1 MIKNIV
7 FDLGNV
13 LLTFV
18 PSDFL
23 DSMHYPGEIKAMILA
38 DVFKSRE
45 WQMLDS
51 GDIDTPGAIETISK
65 ASSLRREEIARIF
78 NLRREMLTPI
88 ETNVKLLPELKKQGF
103 RLYFLSNFPAD
114 IWEDVRDTHSF
125 FNYFDGGLI
134 SALEKVAKPDKRIY
148 KILFERYDLLPGE
161 CLYIDDLEP
170 NVRAAE
176 ETGMTGIFTHGSSD
190 ITELIRIAL
199 PGTFR
204 W

>member
-18 PSDFL
+18 PSEFL
-23 DSMHYPGEIKAMILA
+23 DSRNYPEKLKTQILA
-38 DVFKSRE
+38 DIFKSRE

-51 GDIDTPGAIETISK
+51 GDIDTPGAIETITK

-78 NLRREMLTPI
+78 NLRKEMLSPI
-88 ETNVKLLPELKKQGF
+88 ETNVNLLPALKKQGF

-114 IWEDVRDTHSF
+114 IWEDVRNTHSF
-125 FNYFDGGLI
+125 FKYFDGGLI
-134 SALEKVAKPDKRIY
+134 SAVEKVAKPDKRIY
-148 KILFERYDLLPGE
+148 KILLGRYDILPAE

-170 NVRAAE
+170 NVIAAE
-176 ETGMTGIFTHGSSD
+176 ETGMKVILTHGSTN
-190 ITELIRIAL
+190 ITELIKKAL
-199 PGTFR
+199 PGISL
-204 W
+204 